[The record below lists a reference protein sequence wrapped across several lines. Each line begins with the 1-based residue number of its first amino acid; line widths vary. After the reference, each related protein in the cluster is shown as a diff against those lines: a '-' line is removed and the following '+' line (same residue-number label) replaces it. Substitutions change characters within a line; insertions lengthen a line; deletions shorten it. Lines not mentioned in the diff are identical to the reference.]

1 MRFNNLLGISDA
13 KLLSSTIEGEETRRL
28 ESYNASMTTATLTFT
43 DDEAEEQTA
52 ETEQPEVSEQSERS
66 DKSDSSDTSDRSDM
80 SDNTDASGTNTADT
94 TELTLINDVPELPV
108 QDQIFLYNIEQYVL
122 HNMSNGHISIEA
134 MATAM
139 GMGRVQFFR
148 KVQSLVGKT
157 PTELILNMRLKHACT
172 LLEKTDISM
181 SELAINIGL
190 NTADN
195 FITMF
200 KEKYGMSPLI
210 YRTNSRKK

>member
-13 KLLSSTIEGEETRRL
+13 KMLSNTIEGGETRRL

-43 DDEAEEQTA
+43 DNESNGE
-52 ETEQPEVSEQSERS
+52 ETETKIESSDQSGKSNSSDMS
-66 DKSDSSDTSDRSDM
+66 DKSDQQDVAD
-80 SDNTDASGTNTADT
+80 SGT
-94 TELTLINDVPELPV
+94 TELTLINNVTDISV

-210 YRTNSRKK
+210 YRTDSRKK

>member
-1 MRFNNLLGISDA
+1 MRFNSQLGISDA
-13 KLLSSTIEGEETRRL
+13 KLLSDTIEGGETRRL

-43 DDEAEEQTA
+43 DDDNSGEEAAAPAEQT
-52 ETEQPEVSEQSERS
+52 EVSEKS
-66 DKSDSSDTSDRSDM
+66 DKSDKSDRSDM
-80 SDNTDASGTNTADT
+80 SEKPDATATETSGTA
-94 TELTLINDVPELPV
+94 ELTLINDVPEMSV
-108 QDQIFLYNIEQYVL
+108 QDQLFLYNIEQYVL

-210 YRTNSRKK
+210 YRTDSRKK